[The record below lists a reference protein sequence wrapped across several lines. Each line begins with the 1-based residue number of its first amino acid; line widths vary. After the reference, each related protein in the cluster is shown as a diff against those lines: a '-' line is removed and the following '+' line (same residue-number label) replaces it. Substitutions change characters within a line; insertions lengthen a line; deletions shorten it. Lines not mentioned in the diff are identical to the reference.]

1 MDRNLIKL
9 PSDIYE
15 LKAQEIADIERMGEK
30 SAQNLINAIERSKS
44 NPLWRLIFGL
54 GIRHIGEKAAKL
66 MEASFD
72 GLESIANS
80 SKDEFLKIDGFG
92 EIMAESVY
100 KFFALSGTKELINK
114 LKTAGLNMKSK
125 EKAGQSI
132 FSGKTFVLT
141 GKLPTLSREEA
152 TEIIEGLGG
161 KVSSSVSKK
170 TSYVLAGED
179 AGSKLVKAQTL
190 GIEIISEERFRELT
204 DS

>member
-1 MDRNLIKL
+1 
-9 PSDIYE
+9 
-15 LKAQEIADIERMGEK
+15 
-30 SAQNLINAIERSKS
+30 
-44 NPLWRLIFGL
+44 
-54 GIRHIGEKAAKL
+54 

-72 GLESIANS
+72 GLESIANA

-179 AGSKLVKAQTL
+179 SGSKLVKAQTL